1 MSKESRR
8 LTVRRARREQDRARR
23 RAWLAIGG
31 GTAAAAAL
39 AVAVPLAAT
48 AEGSTGGGHGHG
60 RKGGLAPLSGLGPL
74 RPASAPGKPG
84 PEGVPVPAAPPLAGT
99 KTIATGR
106 KVDGISCDTS
116 EKLLYHVHAHL
127 TIVVNGK
134 PRQVPAGIGIPG
146 GVAERTPGGPFTGG
160 GTCFYWLHT
169 HAPDGVI
176 HIESPTRRTYTL
188 GDFFDEWGQ
197 PLGPDRAGP
206 AKGRVTALDNG
217 QVWTGNPRDIPL
229 TRHAQIQIEV
239 GTPLTA
245 PEKITFTN
253 GL

>member
-8 LTVRRARREQDRARR
+8 LAVRRARQGQERTRR
-23 RAWLAIGG
+23 RTWLAIGG
-31 GTAAAAAL
+31 GTAAVVAL
-39 AVAVPLAAT
+39 AVAVPLAA
-48 AEGSTGGGHGHG
+48 AARGSAGGGNGHS
-60 RKGGLAPLSGLGPL
+60 RLAPLSSLGPL
-74 RPASAPGKPG
+74 RPAPAPGKPG
-84 PEGVPVPAAPPLAGT
+84 PEGVPVPDAPPLAST
-99 KTIATGR
+99 ATIASGR
-106 KVDGISCDTS
+106 KVDGIACDTH
-116 EKLLYHVHAHL
+116 EQVLFHIHAHL
-127 TIVVNGK
+127 TILVNGK
-134 PRQVPAGIGIPG
+134 TRQVPAGIGIPG
-146 GVAERTPGGPFTGG
+146 AVAGQTPAGPFIGS

-176 HIESPTRRTYTL
+176 HIESPVQRTYTL

-206 AKGRVTALDNG
+206 AKGHVTALCNG
-217 QVWTGNPRDIPL
+217 QVWIGNPRDIPL
-229 TRHAQIQIEV
+229 TRHAQIQLEV

>member
-1 MSKESRR
+1 MSEESRDKR
-8 LTVRRARREQDRARR
+8 DRSRR
-23 RAWLAIGG
+23 RTRLAIGG
-31 GTAAAAAL
+31 GIAAAVAL

-48 AEGSTGGGHGHG
+48 ADGSTGGGKGSP
-60 RKGGLAPLSGLGPL
+60 RTGGLAPLSGLGPL
-74 RPASAPGKPG
+74 RPAPAPGKPG
-84 PEGVPVPAAPPLAGT
+84 AEGMPVPDAPPLAGT
-99 KTIATGR
+99 ATIATGR

-116 EKLLYHVHAHL
+116 EQVLYHIHAHL
-127 TIVVNGK
+127 TILVHGK

-146 GVAERTPGGPFTGG
+146 GVARQIPTRTFIGG

-217 QVWTGNPRDIPL
+217 RVWTGNPRDIPL
-229 TRHAQIQIEV
+229 TRHAQIQLEV